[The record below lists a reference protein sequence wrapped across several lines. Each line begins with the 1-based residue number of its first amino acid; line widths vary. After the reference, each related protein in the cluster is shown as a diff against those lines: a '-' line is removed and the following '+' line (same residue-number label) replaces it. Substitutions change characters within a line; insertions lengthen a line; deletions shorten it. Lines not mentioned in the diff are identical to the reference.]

1 MPMTSSYSSSLVH
14 SFSDP
19 KCCFLLWKIW
29 IPTLLKWDESQES
42 INRKSCWFVSVTV
55 FFQSTNWIWFC
66 CFNMFRPKCCL
77 IHVMNREHWIVE
89 MTVWWVLQIDTE
101 NLLFANQGMKSFS
114 DCKDSTLVL
123 LSHKIWWISP
133 NCSCSFEQSCLIT
146 KTGTAEVM
154 RFYQNGPETGLRCK
168 SLISATHFR
177 VLLYDVMIY
186 LHYVFILHNAFHK
199 YISSANLV
207 RCSHH
212 LVAKRWA
219 HQL

>member
-42 INRKSCWFVSVTV
+42 INRKSCWFVIVTV

-101 NLLFANQGMKSFS
+101 NPLFANQGMKSFS

-123 LSHKIWWISP
+123 LSHKIWWISLENQKWYSWKWWDFTRMGLKP
-133 NCSCSFEQSCLIT
+133 DFATNLLFLQPAFKFFYMMWWFIYITCLSFTIHST
-146 KTGTAEVM
+146 RTAH
-154 RFYQNGPETGLRCK
+154 
-168 SLISATHFR
+168 I
-177 VLLYDVMIY
+177 IY
-186 LHYVFILHNAFHK
+186 
-199 YISSANLV
+199 
-207 RCSHH
+207 
-212 LVAKRWA
+212 
-219 HQL
+219 

>member
-89 MTVWWVLQIDTE
+89 MTVWWVLQINPKMT
-101 NLLFANQGMKSFS
+101 LFENQGMKSFS
-114 DCKDSTLVL
+114 DCKDSTTVY
-123 LSHKIWWISP
+123 
-133 NCSCSFEQSCLIT
+133 F
-146 KTGTAEVM
+146 
-154 RFYQNGPETGLRCK
+154 
-168 SLISATHFR
+168 SATR
-177 VLLYDVMIY
+177 SDESLLTAVAVLSNLAWEPKLVQLKWWDFTRMG
-186 LHYVFILHNAFHK
+186 LKPDFA
-199 YISSANLV
+199 ANLLFLQPTFEFFYMMWWFIYIM
-207 RCSHH
+207 CLSSKMHIIC
-212 LVAKRWA
+212 
-219 HQL
+219 